1 LANGR
6 AVTRRTDI
14 AEVARHARVSKST
27 VSRVIN
33 GGYASAEVRMRVGKV
48 IQKLGYTPWTTARN
62 FSLGRAGC
70 VGLVMETTQGQ
81 WMTQILGGIEAELTS
96 KHLSLLVG
104 SLVLRERYDS
114 ATVSSWIR
122 DRRVDGIIFVGPK
135 QRERQLVESAR
146 RAGIAVVLIEPDDE
160 FAGYEVFRSDNVAA
174 GKAIAEHLFQLGH
187 RRIAFVGGP
196 QESVDTRQR
205 LEGLTEG
212 LAAFKV
218 KLPESQVIF
227 ARFHKEAGVEY
238 GRRWLRTS
246 RSRAPTAVVL
256 GNDIMAVG
264 FMRTLQAAGV
274 EIPKDLSVVG
284 FDDTPAASMYWPG
297 LTTVRQEM
305 REMGEAACRFL
316 LTSVEGKASTG
327 RTHEFPMSLVP
338 RESTGPAPNPQ

>member
-1 LANGR
+1 
-6 AVTRRTDI
+6 
-14 AEVARHARVSKST
+14 
-27 VSRVIN
+27 
-33 GGYASAEVRMRVGKV
+33 
-48 IQKLGYTPWTTARN
+48 
-62 FSLGRAGC
+62 
-70 VGLVMETTQGQ
+70 
-81 WMTQILGGIEAELTS
+81 MTQILGGIEAELTS

-114 ATVSSWIR
+114 TTVSSWIR
-122 DRRVDGIIFVGPK
+122 DRRVDGIIFVSPK

-146 RAGIAVVLIEPDDE
+146 RAGLAIVLIEPDDE
-160 FAGYEVFRSDNVAA
+160 FQGYEVFRSDNVAA
-174 GKAIAEHLFQLGH
+174 GKAIAEHLYQFGH

-227 ARFHKEAGVEY
+227 ARYHKEAGVEY
-238 GRRWLRTS
+238 AKRWLRTS

-256 GNDIMAVG
+256 GNDIMAVY

-274 EIPKDLSVVG
+274 GIPKEVSVVG

-305 REMGEAACRFL
+305 REMGEAASRFL
-316 LTSVEGKASTG
+316 LASVEGKSSTG

-338 RESTGPAPNPQ
+338 RESTGTAPDPQG

>member
-1 LANGR
+1 
-6 AVTRRTDI
+6 
-14 AEVARHARVSKST
+14 
-27 VSRVIN
+27 
-33 GGYASAEVRMRVGKV
+33 MRVGKV

-114 ATVSSWIR
+114 TTVSSWIR

-135 QRERQLVESAR
+135 QRERQLLESAK
-146 RAGIAVVLIEPDDE
+146 RAGLAIVLIEPDEE
-160 FAGYEVFRSDNVAA
+160 FAGLEVFRSDNVAA
-174 GKAIAEHLFQLGH
+174 GKAIAEHLYQFGH

-212 LAAFKV
+212 LAAYKV
-218 KLPESQVIF
+218 KLPESQVI
-227 ARFHKEAGVEY
+227 
-238 GRRWLRTS
+238 
-246 RSRAPTAVVL
+246 SRAITRNRASSTAS
-256 GNDIMAVG
+256 
-264 FMRTLQAAGV
+264 AGSARV
-274 EIPKDLSVVG
+274 ARARRPPSSSATTSWPSTSCARSKRPASIFPKTFSVVG

-316 LTSVEGKASTG
+316 LTSVEGKSSTG

-338 RESTGPAPNPQ
+338 RESTGPAPDSQN

>member
-1 LANGR
+1 
-6 AVTRRTDI
+6 
-14 AEVARHARVSKST
+14 
-27 VSRVIN
+27 
-33 GGYASAEVRMRVGKV
+33 MRVGKV

-274 EIPKDLSVVG
+274 EIPKDVSVVG

-316 LTSVEGKASTG
+316 LTSVEGKSSTG

-338 RESTGPAPNPQ
+338 RESTGPTTNSQ